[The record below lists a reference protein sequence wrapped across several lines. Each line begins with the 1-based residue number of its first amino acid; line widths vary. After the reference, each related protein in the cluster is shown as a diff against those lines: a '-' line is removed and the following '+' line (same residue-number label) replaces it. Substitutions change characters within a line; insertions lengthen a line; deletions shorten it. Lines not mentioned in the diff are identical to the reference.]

1 MGGEICSA
9 LEIIFGGPW
18 ASPAVDLL
26 LVFKR
31 KFFFSRAEQITA

>member
-1 MGGEICSA
+1 MGGEICAA
-9 LEIIFGGPW
+9 LVEIIGGPW

-31 KFFFSRAEQITA
+31 KFFLRAEQITA